1 MKISPKQYAE
11 VLFQAVQDKKD
22 SQVKSAIKSFVGI
35 LIENNDLKKAN
46 KIIEQFSIIWNKEK
60 GIVEV
65 EISSASELN
74 KTVVSLLSSYA
85 KKISGAEET
94 VIKQKV
100 DAKLLGG
107 AIIKYG
113 DKILDGSLRTR
124 LEELRGAMVK

>member
-11 VLFQAVQDKKD
+11 VLYQAVQDKKD

-46 KIIEQFSIIWNKEK
+46 KIIEQFSNIWNKEK
-60 GIVEV
+60 RIVEV

-74 KTVVSLLSSYA
+74 KAVVSLLSSYV

-94 VIKQKV
+94 IIKQKV